1 MTDRRFYEPTQLVTP
16 MQTCLTDATI
26 IRLFAAD
33 LAAQPDAG
41 VLEHLESCAACRRRV
56 EQMGDDLELR
66 QLRDVSLADP
76 TVTAIPPDLKTRVRS
91 AARSSKDPAQIP
103 APEPP
108 REATE
113 LLWSEFLRR
122 LAAQPAAPAAGAGSA
137 IGGRPLWQHAIAAGD
152 WPLTQLARVM
162 LAPVL
167 VRAARPTEPGTND
180 LGGLLKLLLD
190 TGPLYEDNLR
200 VRIERAISELLDLL
214 RDDTLREMALGALVG
229 KSGDELRRKLGF
241 SASSWRRKLRLIQ
254 QEWSPA
260 PGG

>member
-1 MTDRRFYEPTQLVTP
+1 MTDRRFYDPTLLVTT

-26 IRLFAAD
+26 IRLFAVE
-33 LAAQPDAG
+33 LSVPPDDD
-41 VLEHLESCAACRRRV
+41 VLQHLESCGACRRRV
-56 EQMGDDLELR
+56 ERMCDDLELR

-76 TVTAIPPDLKTRVRS
+76 TVTAVPPDLKTRVRS
-91 AARSSKDPAQIP
+91 APRSPKDPAQIP

-122 LAAQPAAPAAGAGSA
+122 LASQPPDPAAGADSA
-137 IGGRPLWQHAIAAGD
+137 VGGRALWQHAIAAGD
-152 WPLTQLARVM
+152 WPLTQLAREM

-167 VRAARPTEPGTND
+167 VRAARPTEPGTNE

-190 TGPLYEDNLR
+190 TGPLYGDNLR
-200 VRIERAISELLDLL
+200 VRVERAVSELLARL

-260 PGG
+260 AGG